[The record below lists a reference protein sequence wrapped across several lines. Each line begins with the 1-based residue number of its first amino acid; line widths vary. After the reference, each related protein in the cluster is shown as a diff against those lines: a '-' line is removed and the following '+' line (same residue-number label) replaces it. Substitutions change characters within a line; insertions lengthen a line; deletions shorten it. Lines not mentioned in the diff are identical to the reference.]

1 MLKNVTICYFIEY
14 SKKGFVSSMGKLSQ
28 IMQGYTD
35 IHCHVL
41 PGVDDGS
48 QNIEESMQM
57 LRIAYQN
64 QIKRIIVTPH
74 NKPMRHNA
82 GPEKISELI
91 AQLTMQMKREKIEI
105 ALYSGNELYY
115 CDELVDKLENHKA
128 CTMADTAYILVE
140 FSPADSWEYI
150 RNGMNSL
157 IMGGYIPIL
166 AHVERYREICVS
178 TERIEELIE
187 MGAYIQ
193 VNVSSIMGKYGMTTR
208 YFTRVL
214 LKKKLVHFVATD
226 AHNCENRTPEL
237 EQCARWIEKKYGQA
251 YARQLLWDN
260 ASRVIEGE
268 YI

>member
-1 MLKNVTICYFIEY
+1 
-14 SKKGFVSSMGKLSQ
+14 MGKLSQ

-82 GPEKISELI
+82 GPEKISEL
-91 AQLTMQMKREKIEI
+91 
-105 ALYSGNELYY
+105 YY

-128 CTMADTAYILVE
+128 CTMADTAYVLVE

-208 YFTRVL
+208 HFTRVL

-237 EQCARWIEKKYGQA
+237 EQCARWIEKKYGQT